1 MMAHGPTGP
10 VRVRVC
16 AVWAPGAL
24 HRRVVETM
32 IQTAAG
38 YKLAVAG
45 ALLAVGASLAGCDR
59 PQAKNEADGASAAP
73 TVTVSRPLVEAMIDW
88 DEYTGRFDA
97 IDTVEIRARVSGY
110 LDAIDFKDGQMVAK
124 GDLLYVI
131 DPRPFERAVEQAK
144 AELAQSQTK
153 ADNLVAD
160 VERGKPLVERR
171 IMSEKMFEDR
181 ANLLKEAQAAVKVSQ
196 ARIATA
202 ELELSFTRIAAPIA
216 GRISRS
222 TVSQGSW
229 VSAGGASNPTLLNV
243 IVSQDPIHIYFDVSE
258 NNYIKYKRLAERGV
272 GSGAA
277 QLGTNVEVALPDE
290 TAFAHR
296 GQLDFID
303 NRLDAGTATL
313 RVRAVLDNK
322 AQLFSPGMFARV
334 RLAGSGRYDAVLLPD
349 EAVATDQGRKYVLAV
364 GEDGTVARKTVR
376 LGPATNGLRVI
387 REGVDAG
394 DWVITKGLQR
404 VRPGEKVQ
412 ASREA
417 IKVSHSAT
425 GRAAAP

>member
-1 MMAHGPTGP
+1 MT
-10 VRVRVC
+10 
-16 AVWAPGAL
+16 
-24 HRRVVETM
+24 ET
-32 IQTAAG
+32 TAG
-38 YKLAVAG
+38 YRLAVAS

-59 PQAKNEADGASAAP
+59 PEAKNEANGATAAP
-73 TVTVSRPLVEAMIDW
+73 AVTVSRPLVESMIDW

-110 LDAIDFKDGQMVAK
+110 LDTIAFKDGQMVAK

-131 DPRPFERAVEQAK
+131 DARPFERAVEQAK
-144 AELAQSQTK
+144 AELGQSQTK

-160 VERGKPLVERR
+160 VERGRPLVERR
-171 IMSEKMFEDR
+171 IMSEKMFDDR
-181 ANLLKEAQAAVKVSQ
+181 TNLLKEAQAAVKVSQ

-216 GRISRS
+216 GRVSRS
-222 TVSQGSW
+222 SVSQGSW

-258 NNYIKYKRLAERGV
+258 NNYIKYKRLAERGA

-277 QLGTNVEVALPDE
+277 QLGTSVEVALPDE
-290 TAFAHR
+290 TVFAHH

-334 RLAGSGRYDAVLLPD
+334 RLAGSTRYDAVLLPD
-349 EAVATDQGRKYVLAV
+349 EAIATDQGSKYVLVVAD
-364 GEDGTVARKTVR
+364 DGTVSRKTVR
-376 LGPATNGLRVI
+376 LGPVANGLRVI
-387 REGVDAG
+387 REGLATG
-394 DWVITKGLQR
+394 DWTVTKGLQR
-404 VRPGEKVQ
+404 ARPGQKVE
-412 ASREA
+412 ASREQ
-417 IKVSHSAT
+417 IKLSHS
-425 GRAAAP
+425 RAPGASTAAP